1 MPSQVFEQ
9 SIRIKASSVVTEEC
23 ITDLKLM
30 HRWLNP
36 LVECKPIGVWKTDVG
51 SLSRFTLK
59 IPLLRPSLRNVV
71 AKREPGLIVWEFN
84 GFF

>member
-1 MPSQVFEQ
+1 MYYRFEINAIAG
-9 SIRIKASSVVTEEC
+9 SI
-23 ITDLKLM
+23 L
-30 HRWLNP
+30 WLNASR
-36 LVECKPIGVWKTDVG
+36 LVFGRLMWVV
-51 SLSRFTLK
+51 SAVFSLK

>member
-30 HRWLNP
+30 L
-36 LVECKPIGVWKTDVG
+36 
-51 SLSRFTLK
+51 SLAQSF
-59 IPLLRPSLRNVV
+59 
-71 AKREPGLIVWEFN
+71 G
-84 GFF
+84 